1 MVTLQSLR
9 LSPIENCNFWWGPN
23 LHCVD
28 RSQKERMEANVLGRH
43 LAEEVHL
50 NQRRWWLY
58 NFWAPS
64 KIRLKSTQ
72 CWPESERMYGG
83 QCTGINWTA
92 HKLNKSWARELE
104 RYGPGRIWA
113 RDHLLPRLLQ
123 NAPGA
128 WGEGG
133 GVQVKNH
140 GVGLRPAPPLA
151 EARVTRLATASF
163 RDNSTVR
170 SIEDHLQLS
179 KVGSRCFPNW
189 AWKMSH
195 SFEWHPQH
203 DALHRSRGVRVP
215 RSPLNLCG
223 THMESTGNQQ
233 GIPVWLCTRKCSV
246 LEALRASSK
255 LSTGHS
261 VKWGTMGPKSGWFLL
276 GHRQNSDFGRNRP
289 IDNACRKWHPGW
301 D

>member
-1 MVTLQSLR
+1 M
-9 LSPIENCNFWWGPN
+9 FWGGIWRKRFIWTKEDGDSIILGPHRKLGSN
-23 LHCVD
+23 LHSVD
-28 RSQKERMEANVLGRH
+28 LSQKECTEANVRASTGQHINSTNPELESCKGTA
-43 LAEEVHL
+43 LAGFEPVTICF
-50 NQRRWWLY
+50 RDC
-58 NFWAPS
+58 FKMP
-64 KIRLKSTQ
+64 
-72 CWPESERMYGG
+72 
-83 QCTGINWTA
+83 
-92 HKLNKSWARELE
+92 REL
-104 RYGPGRIWA
+104 GGR
-113 RDHLLPRLLQ
+113 
-123 NAPGA
+123 
-128 WGEGG
+128 EG

-151 EARVTRLATASF
+151 EARVTQLATASF

-203 DALHRSRGVRVP
+203 DALHRSRGVRAP
-215 RSPLNLCG
+215 RSPLNPCG
-223 THMESTGNQQ
+223 TCMESTGNQQ

-276 GHRQNSDFGRNRP
+276 GHGQNSDFGRNHP
-289 IDNACRKWHPGW
+289 VDNACRKWHPGW